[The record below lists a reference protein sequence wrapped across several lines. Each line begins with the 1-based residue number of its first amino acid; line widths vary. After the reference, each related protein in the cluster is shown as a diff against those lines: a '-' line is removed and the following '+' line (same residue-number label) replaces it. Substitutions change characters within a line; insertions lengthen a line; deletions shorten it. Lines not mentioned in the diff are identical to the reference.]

1 VATLDWG
8 ALKPQDAVLV
18 LHPERELD
26 YREVA
31 AFLSEGGRLA
41 LLDDYGKG
49 DALLKKFRILRVQSS
64 VSPRE
69 SLRQK
74 ADLPVAV
81 PATEM
86 VAGAEQGRHPIV
98 AEVERVVTN
107 HPTGLRT
114 EAGIHLTPVLRVPA
128 DGEAD
133 TLLAVIG
140 VIGNAKRCGLVDE
153 AATVVTSP
161 GATAE
166 RCGRLFAMG
175 DPSAVINLMLRYPGN
190 RAFSRGL
197 VDYLVA
203 NDSWGKRG
211 GILYIAVNDV
221 AQRGVYG
228 GSSGVRR
235 TLHDMV
241 RTLEE
246 WIAEARQSGLP
257 NPLAVA
263 LGAIAALGAALYMAR
278 AATRIYRRPLPRYAR
293 PTPLVAQGGVA
304 GRTAVLAAPTTHRAL
319 AVLELKAALEEELRD
334 RLGLP
339 ASTATTQIVKEA
351 TAKRR
356 LPAPIAADLG
366 KLFAEMAKAETA
378 VATSARMR
386 ISSDKVEQ
394 LRRRVNAVLAAL
406 GSAEAGA
413 K

>member
-1 VATLDWG
+1 
-8 ALKPQDAVLV
+8 
-18 LHPERELD
+18 
-26 YREVA
+26 
-31 AFLSEGGRLA
+31 
-41 LLDDYGKG
+41 
-49 DALLKKFRILRVQSS
+49 
-64 VSPRE
+64 
-69 SLRQK
+69 
-74 ADLPVAV
+74 
-81 PATEM
+81 
-86 VAGAEQGRHPIV
+86 
-98 AEVERVVTN
+98 
-107 HPTGLRT
+107 
-114 EAGIHLTPVLRVPA
+114 
-128 DGEAD
+128 
-133 TLLAVIG
+133 
-140 VIGNAKRCGLVDE
+140 
-153 AATVVTSP
+153 
-161 GATAE
+161 
-166 RCGRLFAMG
+166 
-175 DPSAVINLMLRYPGN
+175 
-190 RAFSRGL
+190 
-197 VDYLVA
+197 
-203 NDSWGKRG
+203 
-211 GILYIAVNDV
+211 
-221 AQRGVYG
+221 
-228 GSSGVRR
+228 
-235 TLHDMV
+235 
-241 RTLEE
+241 
-246 WIAEARQSGLP
+246 
-257 NPLAVA
+257 VA